1 MAMATPDTG
10 LLVVLEG
17 IDGAGKTTLRAALGS
32 ELRAR
37 AHEVVE
43 TKEPTDGPIGQQIRT
58 IARLGRD
65 TVTAEE
71 ELELF
76 LLDRARHVADVVLP
90 ALARGAVVLQDR
102 SYFSTVAYQGGRGL
116 DRDTIL
122 ARCRAVAP
130 APHLLLVLDLPE
142 TVSAERIRAS
152 RGATDDF
159 EGLEALRRV
168 REVFLSF
175 PEAVR
180 IDATNPPAQVR
191 HEALRHILAK
201 LNAGE
206 HVLPP

>member
-1 MAMATPDTG
+1 MMPTPTTG

-17 IDGAGKTTLRAALGS
+17 IDGAGKTTLRAALAA

-37 AHEVVE
+37 GHEVVE

-116 DRDTIL
+116 DRAAIL

-142 TVSAERIRAS
+142 TVSAERIRAG
-152 RGATDDF
+152 RGGVTDDF
-159 EGLEALRRV
+159 EGLEALRQV

-180 IDATNPPAQVR
+180 VDATQSPAQVR
-191 HEALRHILAK
+191 HDAL
-201 LNAGE
+201 G
-206 HVLPP
+206 HVLARVLPAR